1 MVFNTKISEVQN
13 KIPDDSKYITTQE
26 FYKLTA
32 ENFAAKLNPAD
43 LMNKTDFDN
52 KLTSFNKRITSNKT
66 KHLEVQ
72 KKQNSL
78 ITKDI
83 FLAKIYSTSNDWSQN
98 RFVYRPAL
106 DDVELKE
113 KTKGTD
119 YVVGWK
125 SKGIL
130 NPKLKPLYTAFLHS
144 IKLSKYRIGIKFDKD
159 PLVLDQSNYL
169 AKIENVYIIYNLDTR
184 PRNTTNNF
192 KFKKWLFGAII

>member
-83 FLAKIYSTSNDWSQN
+83 FLAKIYSTSND
-98 RFVYRPAL
+98 
-106 DDVELKE
+106 
-113 KTKGTD
+113 
-119 YVVGWK
+119 
-125 SKGIL
+125 
-130 NPKLKPLYTAFLHS
+130 
-144 IKLSKYRIGIKFDKD
+144 
-159 PLVLDQSNYL
+159 
-169 AKIENVYIIYNLDTR
+169 
-184 PRNTTNNF
+184 
-192 KFKKWLFGAII
+192 